1 MDRLEQRKWLEQS
14 RTLHIPV
21 PQGKPFRS
29 PRSPHGVPGYPE
41 RASFI
46 EHFLQNSHSAPVTWV
61 PHHLFINADLTAF
74 TWSCPF
80 SNSDLRT
87 NWSIQ
92 YFRRIHCHL
101 PTSELFYLLRT
112 HVKSLPGAPIFY
124 SAHSWFTIACTPDSY
139 STFILKFPSDQ
150 IIHVVNSHCAC
161 DATSW
166 RNTAVE
172 LSVTIY

>member
-1 MDRLEQRKWLEQS
+1 MTRAVPDSAYPSATGQTHQESKKPPWCPWISWACLIHRAFPAKLSLS
-14 RTLHIPV
+14 SGYLSTSPSLH
-21 PQGKPFRS
+21 KCWS
-29 PRSPHGVPGYPE
+29 
-41 RASFI
+41 
-46 EHFLQNSHSAPVTWV
+46 NS
-61 PHHLFINADLTAF
+61 L

-80 SNSDLRT
+80 SNSDLGT

-112 HVKSLPGAPIFY
+112 HVKSLPGTPIFY
-124 SAHSWFTIACTPDSY
+124 SVHSWFTIACTPDSY